1 MLATIGYQVHS
12 IVIVKHGNHS
22 YGLVEQVGVDS
33 SAAIPAFNRPRLSEF
48 SDMVSR
54 PLFSPSR
61 RFTEKEDVE
70 KVVKSKSSRQP
81 ASTPAVDG
89 AELDRF
95 RLAGLVVGDDHTIAV
110 IRDIA
115 GNPFA
120 TVSYSDYGDRHFNR
134 GYWGGS
140 YRGGWS
146 RPRHL
151 EPSVEIDGYVRDETL
166 PLRKLLDIGP
176 EDRGRRLEK
185 VVVRV
190 SKVRGKTRI
199 SLVGDGR
206 VYDSVKMR
214 HAGRVVLKPSRDVV
228 VGRDF
233 NRLWLRI
240 DGKAHIQRI
249 HAELDRFRGR
259 YFVDRGPTPLRCR
272 DIVGHVGYSNAM
284 YGTIALDRIVNLG
297 GSRGCRIQSVEFKAA
312 SDFGGG
318 HSALVVDGRVVSHQG
333 PIGRHGEWIGFDF
346 EDCPIYGRDV
356 RNLSLKFLGRVHVE
370 SARVRF
376 VR

>member
-115 GNPFA
+115 GNR
-120 TVSYSDYGDRHFNR
+120 TWR
-134 GYWGGS
+134 
-140 YRGGWS
+140 
-146 RPRHL
+146 
-151 EPSVEIDGYVRDETL
+151 
-166 PLRKLLDIGP
+166 
-176 EDRGRRLEK
+176 
-185 VVVRV
+185 
-190 SKVRGKTRI
+190 
-199 SLVGDGR
+199 
-206 VYDSVKMR
+206 
-214 HAGRVVLKPSRDVV
+214 VV
-228 VGRDF
+228 VG
-233 NRLWLRI
+233 
-240 DGKAHIQRI
+240 G
-249 HAELDRFRGR
+249 ELAGWR
-259 YFVDRGPTPLRCR
+259 
-272 DIVGHVGYSNAM
+272 
-284 YGTIALDRIVNLG
+284 
-297 GSRGCRIQSVEFKAA
+297 VEAA
-312 SDFGGG
+312 DFGAVRLSKGVTRNTI
-318 HSALVVDGRVVSHQG
+318 HL
-333 PIGRHGEWIGFDF
+333 
-346 EDCPIYGRDV
+346 RD
-356 RNLSLKFLGRVHVE
+356 NFLSLENNQSTANSDVIEDEGARSRSGGENEREVGRAMPAQRDKVSKGSVWDDKKYRPYVE
-370 SARVRF
+370 KNKKGPRKRITRVF
-376 VR
+376 